1 MTTSPKRRLTERGSN
16 RHAGMLGVL
25 LHALLADNQPR
36 RINLPS
42 RVGTLRLPARSAAEI
57 TTRTVGAATT
67 TTVVLLL
74 LLPAVMVVGTRVVL
88 EVERMLD
95 PVHPGERTEND
106 NYRLAQRPITFLR
119 ILS

>member
-1 MTTSPKRRLTERGSN
+1 
-16 RHAGMLGVL
+16 MLGVL

-42 RVGTLRLPARSAAEI
+42 RVGTLRLPARTAAEI

-74 LLPAVMVVGTRVVL
+74 PAVMVVVTKVVL
-88 EVERMLD
+88 EVERTLD

-106 NYRLAQRPITFLR
+106 NYRLAQRPMAR
-119 ILS
+119 

>member
-67 TTVVLLL
+67 TTVVLL
-74 LLPAVMVVGTRVVL
+74 PAVMVVGTRVVL

-106 NYRLAQRPITFLR
+106 NYRLAQRPMAR
-119 ILS
+119 